1 MITPTTREE
10 WEQLDAG
17 ELDGYSDQQLKTALQ
32 DCFGLKSHV
41 YFMPVALKKEY
52 ILTPDKRPEIQ
63 EGAEQR
69 QKEHQAAGAEH
80 KGKKPISEMITEASD
95 GRTYTFV
102 GVDRPQGGF
111 TDPFS
116 ERTGKVAYI
125 IADTAD
131 GEEFPTQKQTCK
143 KLDELGRLQG
153 FDERIAAVKQ
163 KPANAAGHLTI
174 EDIIASADPVTVE
187 VEEALDVE
195 PDDGFTE
202 GTPAIDV
209 EPIDADKEAALDA
222 ILNNLPQ

>member
-1 MITPTTREE
+1 MITPTSREE

-32 DCFGLKSHV
+32 EHFGLKSHV
-41 YFMPVALKKEY
+41 YFMPVALKKQY

-80 KGKKPISEMITEASD
+80 KGKKPIGELITERSD

-116 ERTGKVAYI
+116 ERTGKVAYL

-143 KLDELGRLQG
+143 KLDELGRLEG

-163 KPANAAGHLTI
+163 KPANRAGFQTI
-174 EDIIASADPVTVE
+174 EDIIASADPATEEVTATIVVVPE
-187 VEEALDVE
+187 DEM
-195 PDDGFTE
+195 
-202 GTPAIDV
+202 PAID
-209 EPIDADKEAALDA
+209 ETEIGDDKEQALDD
-222 ILNNLPQ
+222 ILNSLPQ

>member
-80 KGKKPISEMITEASD
+80 KGKKPISEMIDLASD
-95 GRTYTFV
+95 GRTYSFV

-163 KPANAAGHLTI
+163 KPANRAGHLTI

-187 VEEALDVE
+187 VAEEVE
-195 PDDGFTE
+195 EGEDDTL
-202 GTPAIDV
+202 AIDA

>member
-41 YFMPVALKKEY
+41 YFMPVALKKQY
-52 ILTPDKRPEIQ
+52 ILAPDKRPEIQ

-80 KGKKPISEMITEASD
+80 KGKKPISEMITKASD

-163 KPANAAGHLTI
+163 KPANRAGHLTI

-187 VEEALDVE
+187 VAEEVE
-195 PDDGFTE
+195 EGEDDTL
-202 GTPAIDV
+202 AIDA